1 MKVAYKTPEDYI
13 SNLEED
19 RKISFTKLR
28 DVILENLPKGF
39 EEKIQYDMISYVV
52 PKSIYP
58 KGYHVNLEDDLAFIS
73 IASQKNHIALYHMGI
88 YMNEDLNNWF
98 KSEYKIHVKTK
109 LDMGKSC
116 IRFKNTKNI
125 PYELI
130 GELVSKMSLEEFVS
144 LYENSLNK

>member
-1 MKVAYKTPEDYI
+1 MKVTYKTPEDYI
-13 SNLEED
+13 SNLDED
-19 RKISFTKLR
+19 RKISFSKLR
-28 DVILENLPKGF
+28 NVILENLPNGF

-58 KGYHVNLEDDLAFIS
+58 KGYHVNPEDDLAFLS

-88 YMNEDLNNWF
+88 YMDEDLNDWF
-98 KSEYKIHVKTK
+98 KSNYKIHVKTK

-125 PYELI
+125 PYNLI
-130 GELVSKMSLEEFVS
+130 GELVSKMSLEEFVN